1 MMMKRKFALSLICAS
16 VVALTGCDDDDKVIY
31 KPDPETQAQ
40 LAALEKENSQLT
52 DANQALEQELNDL
65 KDNPPIKPY
74 DFVTQCAAAGVHFD
88 YVDPNGGDAEVKTT
102 VSHAAAA
109 NDDCLSCHTY
119 DGSGDTGVTPPHGDY
134 GDCATCHEGHDG
146 GTEPGGPSGEPT
158 DPTFEQPAFAFGAVD
173 GKTGASG
180 SSYYGSG
187 SYLNA
192 QWLQAQLDAQVHN
205 FRWKE
210 AAEGETGAT
219 ALAAACAMDNRQH
232 MTEMFPDDGKAYVIE
247 QKDNAIGAK
256 LVATVNRFQ
265 EEGVDVETPN
275 IATFGFGLKEIEGDY
290 YASMFIGK
298 NNTCYNM
305 IMNGE
310 ARLSYYEYD
319 PAQFTKTGLEEDS
332 RNRGARILVTT
343 DYTRTG
349 LFGPDW
355 ATPVPGAG
363 IGEEF
368 KPEDLDWSQVG
379 ACNLTLK
386 VESIIPLG

>member
-1 MMMKRKFALSLICAS
+1 MMMKRKFALTLVCAS
-16 VVALTGCDDDDKVIY
+16 MVALTGCSEDEKIVY
-31 KPDPETQAQ
+31 KPDPELEAQ
-40 LAALEKENSQLT
+40 LAALEKENGQLN
-52 DANQALEQELNDL
+52 DANLALEQELNDL
-65 KDNPPIKPY
+65 KENPPIKPH
-74 DFVTQCAAAGVHFD
+74 DFASQCASVGIHFD
-88 YVDPNGGDAEVKTT
+88 YVDPNGGDTALSAP
-102 VSHAAAA
+102 VSHVAAA

-119 DGSGDTGVTPPHGDY
+119 DGSGSSGVTPPHADY
-134 GDCATCHEGHDG
+134 GDCASCHEGHSDG
-146 GTEPGGPSGEPT
+146 SEPGGPTGNPT
-158 DPTFEQPAFAFGAVD
+158 DPSFIQPAFAPGAID

-180 SSYYGSG
+180 SAYYGSG

-192 QWLQAQLDAQVHN
+192 QWLKAQLDAQVHN

-210 AAEGETGAT
+210 ATEDESGVTD
-219 ALAAACAMDNRQH
+219 LNAACGLENRQH
-232 MTEMFPDDGKAYVIE
+232 VTDMFPNDGKAYVIE

-265 EEGVDVETPN
+265 DEGMATETPN
-275 IATFGFGLKEIEGDY
+275 IATFGFGLKEIEGAY
-290 YASMFIGK
+290 YANMFIGK
-298 NNTCYNM
+298 NNTCYNI

-319 PAQFTKTGLEEDS
+319 PTQFTKTGLEENS

-349 LFGPDW
+349 LYGPDW

-363 IGEEF
+363 IGETF